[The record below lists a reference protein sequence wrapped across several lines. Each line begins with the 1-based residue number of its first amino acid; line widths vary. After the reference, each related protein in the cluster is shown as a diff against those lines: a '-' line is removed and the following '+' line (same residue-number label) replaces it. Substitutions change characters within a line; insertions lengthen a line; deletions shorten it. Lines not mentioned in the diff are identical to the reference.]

1 MTDLNAE
8 YRDWLG
14 QADGGSGLIQ
24 DAGTGRRERFNQAA
38 SAVLRVRWVRRL
50 LAAVVP
56 LIVLGAGAALVPVWP
71 TAARVE
77 LGLSVIFGPVLCFL
91 VLYAVNCASPVWII
105 PLILV
110 MLVLG
115 GDGAAALPAAGS
127 GHLIGA
133 SAMAAIIVGVAG
145 VVLLGLT
152 ITGAV
157 VTGERWQR
165 QRQQSGHPVSHDVR
179 IDSDWIWLAPRGPV
193 DFSAIRMVP
202 VLLAGITL
210 ITGVIMAGTGVMTI
224 RDGQAMVAG
233 LRAHGVVT
241 PAIADNIT
249 TDQLQG
255 GQDEPV
261 TEVQVSFL
269 VPGGRI
275 ALTDDTT
282 FDGTYSVPP
291 PKGTGETRA
300 VVRYDPGNVNV
311 FLRDDRGAPVLLADD
326 RPDHCRH
333 RAVRSGHEH
342 GPAGVAAQ
350 APPAAG
356 TSLVGR
362 GQIPQAADRLG
373 DMPGGHRGPGGA
385 AGTGRC
391 PDRPARAGAGTDGGI
406 VAGPHGGVVAPA
418 VNASGAGSGGSP
430 DAAKALRLLHWRR
443 GWAWTAV
450 GSLIG
455 CSTVTDG
462 ILKQTGQD
470 ITWPGQVT
478 LGRPFPVRTWP
489 WPSRPGPG

>member
-311 FLRDDRGAPVLLADD
+311 FLPETIVEHPSYSRMTAQITVGIALYAAAMSMVLLGWRHKHRRLRVPASSAADRSRRLLTASVICPAGIVALAALRGPADALIVLLVLAPVLTAASWLALT
-326 RPDHCRH
+326 
-333 RAVRSGHEH
+333 
-342 GPAGVAAQ
+342 VA
-350 APPAAG
+350 
-356 TSLVGR
+356 SW
-362 GQIPQAADRLG
+362 RL
-373 DMPGGHRGPGGA
+373 R
-385 AGTGRC
+385 
-391 PDRPARAGAGTDGGI
+391 
-406 VAGPHGGVVAPA
+406 
-418 VNASGAGSGGSP
+418 
-430 DAAKALRLLHWRR
+430 
-443 GWAWTAV
+443 
-450 GSLIG
+450 
-455 CSTVTDG
+455 
-462 ILKQTGQD
+462 
-470 ITWPGQVT
+470 
-478 LGRPFPVRTWP
+478 
-489 WPSRPGPG
+489 